1 MKDEIKWLD
10 RLKEMQDHIG
20 LENLDQWVAGGFIV
34 VRFEDNLPVEYVN
47 ERMLDYLG
55 YNDAGSYLREI
66 ESGMMQ
72 VFYKDD
78 REYVQQEMKQQLAEG
93 SRYRVMCQ
101 VTNQKGKPVWF
112 YHVAMVIP
120 DSPKRLYAFF
130 YEIDEVIRPIQ
141 LMTNDMFSAV
151 WISVT
156 DWTVLDSV
164 GEHLKPEQDCDS
176 FFASQQE
183 TIPDPGMQAQFHH
196 IFNQK
201 NMLRELD
208 AGKNKL
214 SYVYHSRQI
223 DGRVLW
229 MEIRADMILR
239 ENDEVL
245 AVIQVRDINH
255 QMLVDQMRNSLIGRL
270 TDFIAYYTLSDGTSF
285 ILSEKPE
292 YTYESDQQSGA
303 LQKLSHTIYQKVSSE
318 EQQKMRK
325 QLDLH
330 TIISQLD
337 QTPDYQYTVQ
347 LPEQDHTL
355 RTKRMT
361 FYYLDQYKDVIVIL
375 QQDITDLFRE
385 ESLQKEEL
393 QRALD
398 IATQAS
404 HTREEFLS
412 NMSHDLRT
420 PLNGIIGAS
429 ELARDQ
435 IQKDP
440 ALVAEYLSDIHS
452 SGHFML
458 NLVNDILDMSRLELG
473 KQELEKVK
481 IDWDVF
487 TRDLLQVLEPICRER
502 GLQIQIELD
511 RMPAVM
517 GDAVQLRR
525 ILQNLLSNAIK
536 FTTSDG
542 QVECRV
548 ADTKMI
554 GETLLATIL
563 IRDNGIGMGAEFQE
577 HMFETFT
584 RESNEINDQK
594 MGSGFGLAIVKSLVD
609 LMGGS
614 IRCESKKG
622 EGTSFYVSLPFEL
635 YRETP
640 EHQKKKRAQ
649 IEKKI
654 LRGCKILL
662 AEDHP
667 LNAKI
672 VKRLLENMEIT
683 VEHAVNGQ
691 EAVDYFQR
699 SDLFFYDAIL
709 MDISM
714 PVMDGIEA
722 TQRIR
727 AMDRSD
733 AHMIPIIAL
742 TANAF
747 EKDIQKSK
755 SAGMNDH
762 LLKPLD
768 SGKLFE
774 TLIHFWKQ

>member
-1 MKDEIKWLD
+1 
-10 RLKEMQDHIG
+10 
-20 LENLDQWVAGGFIV
+20 
-34 VRFEDNLPVEYVN
+34 
-47 ERMLDYLG
+47 MLH
-55 YNDAGSYLREI
+55 E
-66 ESGMMQ
+66 
-72 VFYKDD
+72 
-78 REYVQQEMKQQLAEG
+78 LA
-93 SRYRVMCQ
+93 
-101 VTNQKGKPVWF
+101 
-112 YHVAMVIP
+112 
-120 DSPKRLYAFF
+120 
-130 YEIDEVIRPIQ
+130 
-141 LMTNDMFSAV
+141 
-151 WISVT
+151 
-156 DWTVLDSV
+156 
-164 GEHLKPEQDCDS
+164 
-176 FFASQQE
+176 
-183 TIPDPGMQAQFHH
+183 
-196 IFNQK
+196 
-201 NMLRELD
+201 
-208 AGKNKL
+208 AGKSKL
-214 SYVYHSRQI
+214 SYVYHSRQA

-229 MEIRADMILR
+229 MEIRADMIQR

-548 ADTKMI
+548 ADTKMV

-622 EGTSFYVSLPFEL
+622 AGTSFYVSLPFEL

-662 AEDHP
+662 VEDHP

-691 EAVDYFQR
+691 EAVDYFQK